1 MSTTTRVF
9 NFAAGPAVLP
19 LPALEEAQRDLVA
32 LPGVGMSVLEISHR
46 SKTFEAIIGECEAN
60 IRKLAGIPENYHIL
74 FLQGGATTQFSMVP
88 MNLLPAGSW
97 ADYIVTGS
105 WSSKAVKE
113 ARKVGAVNVAFDNK
127 AENYVRIP
135 KKEELKL
142 TPDAAYVHI
151 TTNETIHGVE
161 FHKLPDFGGATV
173 VADTSSHMFSRPIDV
188 TRYGLIYA
196 GVQKNLGP
204 AGATLVIVRDD
215 LVKKAAERPSYANL
229 PIMLQYGTHVPEHS
243 LYNTPPVFTIYMI
256 GLVMKWLLSV
266 GGLEGIDKI
275 NERKAAKLYAEIDR
289 TGFFKGHA
297 AKESRSRMNVT
308 FRLPNEELEAK
319 FVKESKAAGLDGLKG
334 HRSVGGLRASIYNAF
349 PEAGVDALIEFMK
362 EFEKKN
368 G

>member
-1 MSTTTRVF
+1 
-9 NFAAGPAVLP
+9 
-19 LPALEEAQRDLVA
+19 
-32 LPGVGMSVLEISHR
+32 
-46 SKTFEAIIGECEAN
+46 
-60 IRKLAGIPENYHIL
+60 
-74 FLQGGATTQFSMVP
+74 
-88 MNLLPAGSW
+88 
-97 ADYIVTGS
+97 
-105 WSSKAVKE
+105 
-113 ARKVGAVNVAFDNK
+113 VNVAFDNK
-127 AENYVRIP
+127 AENYTRLP

-142 TPDAAYVHI
+142 TPGAAYVHV

-161 FHKLPDFGGATV
+161 FAELPDFGGATV

-196 GVQKNLGP
+196 GAQKNIGP

-243 LYNTPPVFTIYMI
+243 LYNTPPVFAIYMI
-256 GLVMKWLLSV
+256 GLVMKWLIGV
-266 GGLEGIDKI
+266 GGLEGIDKM
-275 NERKAAKLYAEIDR
+275 NARKAAKLYAEIDR
-289 TGFFKGHA
+289 TGFFRGHA
-297 AKESRSRMNVT
+297 AKDCRSRMNVT
-308 FRLPNEELEAK
+308 FRLPSEELEAR

-349 PEAGVDALIEFMK
+349 PEEGVDALIEFMK

>member
-1 MSTTTRVF
+1 MATNRVF

-19 LPALEEAQRDLVA
+19 LAALEEAQRDLVA

-60 IRKLAGIPENYHIL
+60 IRKLAGIPDGYHVL

-88 MNLLPAGSW
+88 MNLLPAGAW
-97 ADYIVTGS
+97 ADYIVTGA
-105 WSSKAVKE
+105 WSQKAVKE
-113 ARKVGAVNVAFDNK
+113 AKKVGAVNVAFDDK
-127 AENYVRIP
+127 AENYIRLP
-135 KKEELKL
+135 RQEELKL
-142 TPDAAYVHI
+142 TKGAAYVHI

-161 FHKLPDFGGATV
+161 FPVLPDLGEATV

-188 TRYGLIYA
+188 TKYGLIYA
-196 GVQKNLGP
+196 GAQKNIGP

-215 LVKKAAERPSYANL
+215 LVKRAAERPAYANL
-229 PIMLQYGTHVPEHS
+229 PVMMQYGTHIPEKS
-243 LYNTPPVFTIYMI
+243 LYNTPPCFTIYMI
-256 GLVMKWLLSV
+256 GLVMKWLVSI
-266 GGLEGIDKI
+266 GGLEAIDKI

-289 TGFFKGHA
+289 SGFYKGHA
-297 AKESRSRMNVT
+297 AKDARSRMNVT
-308 FRLPNEELEAK
+308 FRLPTEDLEAK

-349 PEAGVDALIEFMK
+349 PEEGVDLLVSFMQ

>member
-1 MSTTTRVF
+1 MVTTTRVF

-19 LPALEEAQRDLVA
+19 LAALEEAQRDLVA

-46 SKTFEAIIGECEAN
+46 SKVFEAIIGECEAN
-60 IRKLAGIPENYHIL
+60 IRKLANIPENYHVL

-88 MNLLPAGSW
+88 MNLLPAGAW

-113 ARKVGAVNVAFDNK
+113 AKKVGAVNVAFDAK

-142 TPDAAYVHI
+142 TKDAAYVHV

-161 FHKLPDFGGATV
+161 FHQLPDLGGATI

-188 TRYGLIYA
+188 TKYGLIYA

-204 AGATLVIVRDD
+204 AGATMVIVRDD
-215 LVKKAAERPSYANL
+215 LVKKAAEYKSYANL
-229 PIMLQYGTHVPEHS
+229 PIMLQYGTHVPEKS
-243 LYNTPPVFTIYMI
+243 LYNTPPVFTIYMV
-256 GLVMKWLLSV
+256 GLVMKWLVSI
-266 GGLEGIDKI
+266 GGLEAMDRI
-275 NERKAAKLYAEIDR
+275 NERKAQKLYSEIDR
-289 TGFFKGHA
+289 TGFYKGHA
-297 AKESRSRMNVT
+297 AKDSRSRMNVT

-349 PEAGVDALIEFMK
+349 PEEGVDALVAFMQD
-362 EFEKKN
+362 FETKN